1 MTRYLLALLFLFQ
14 GAAQAVTQG
23 QVMAG
28 SAKLYQ
34 QRMAELRSAHR
45 LDHDPRFLARV
56 ERLAR
61 PLIAQAARDFPASAD
76 FPWELHITDDGDAN
90 AFSMAGG
97 KLLVSAHFVEEK
109 ALNDAELAMLLAHEI
124 AHVALLHNL
133 KEFEEA
139 LRLDPSWAAR
149 PFDEF
154 EDAIDNDNA
163 LVRRLAA
170 FNSAQEEEADS
181 EGLKLAWRAGWP
193 ATGLANYFHKL
204 ARDSYAPN
212 LDSLAHPAPARR
224 WAAARALAQQLA
236 APAP

>member
-1 MTRYLLALLFLFQ
+1 MVRSLIACLLFVQ
-14 GAAQAVTQG
+14 GLAHAVTQE

-34 QRMAELRSAHR
+34 ERIAELRSAHR
-45 LDHDPRFLARV
+45 LDHDERFLARV

-76 FPWELHITDDGDAN
+76 FPWELHVTDDGDAN

-97 KLLVSAHFVEEK
+97 KLLVSAHFVDEK
-109 ALNDAELAMLLAHEI
+109 GLNDTELAMLLAHEI
-124 AHVALLHNL
+124 AHVVLLHNL

-139 LRLDPSWAAR
+139 LRLDPSWAER

-170 FNSAQEEEADS
+170 FNSAQEEEADR

-193 ATGLANYFHKL
+193 AAGLANYFRKL
-204 ARDSYAPN
+204 ARTSYTPNMDSF
-212 LDSLAHPAPARR
+212 AHPAPARR

-236 APAP
+236 TPDN